1 MNIDKRSID
10 AIKRIVEKALESLEL
25 DDSYEVATG
34 PQIGT
39 VYKANSKGRVMN
51 KENTARRHRYNI
63 AVRKKNSR
71 TNYPLVINMI
81 EETST
86 KIRPIQDI
94 IVTSTISLVKQAAC
108 EISETSLIH
117 LVAEDCTNE
126 SYLLDLFK
134 TRIKSTIIN
143 GNPIIDD
150 LAQSFSSEQLAHNN
164 LIDDV
169 YKLDIS
175 KILKADHDIIDIIKL
190 NISDEYT
197 EKHQSQYQKLVND
210 LIVDMVTET
219 WDELMY
225 YASSNRGCIGY
236 NELSNLL
243 QSYIQAKISNGSIDQ
258 QATSLVVKSKTIHSI
273 QRDLTKSIL
282 KVIKDYADS
291 IGQSYQEDV
300 THLNLDTR
308 SYENCIKFI

>member
-1 MNIDKRSID
+1 M
-10 AIKRIVEKALESLEL
+10 
-25 DDSYEVATG
+25 
-34 PQIGT
+34 
-39 VYKANSKGRVMN
+39 
-51 KENTARRHRYNI
+51 
-63 AVRKKNSR
+63 
-71 TNYPLVINMI
+71 
-81 EETST
+81 
-86 KIRPIQDI
+86 KI
-94 IVTSTISLVKQAAC
+94 
-108 EISETSLIH
+108 
-117 LVAEDCTNE
+117 
-126 SYLLDLFK
+126 
-134 TRIKSTIIN
+134 
-143 GNPIIDD
+143 
-150 LAQSFSSEQLAHNN
+150 
-164 LIDDV
+164 
-169 YKLDIS
+169 LDIFQYINS
-175 KILKADHDIIDIIKL
+175 LGNYSEPKWFLSLNRMQLYKFFRELSDIWNYRA

-258 QATSLVVKSKTIHSI
+258 QATSLVVKSKTIHSM

-291 IGQSYQEDV
+291 IGQSYQENI